1 MRVAGVK
8 KVDVSFEDKFAV
20 VEASSCDPAP
30 MIAELAKAGY
40 QGSVR

>member
-1 MRVAGVK
+1 MKVSGVK
-8 KVDVSFEDKFAV
+8 KVDVNFDDKTALI
-20 VEASSCDPAP
+20 EGSSCDPAP